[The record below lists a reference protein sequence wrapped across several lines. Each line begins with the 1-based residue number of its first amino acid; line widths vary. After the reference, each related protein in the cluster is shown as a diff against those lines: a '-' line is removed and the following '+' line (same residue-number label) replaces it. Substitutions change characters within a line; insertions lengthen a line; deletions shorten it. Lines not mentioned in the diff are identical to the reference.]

1 MDIMH
6 HMLYYD
12 LVYYTH
18 NIYNIISLNM
28 QQNNVTVGRQ
38 IFKITAYSLKII
50 HYVYKLGH
58 LLLARRPLSRVVV

>member
-28 QQNNVTVGRQ
+28 QQNNVTFGRQ

-50 HYVYKLGH
+50 HYVYKH
-58 LLLARRPLSRVVV
+58 PKHI